1 MKAFIM
7 TSMFLLS
14 ALLVVNVIGWM
25 WPFLT
30 HPIVFT
36 VWFGFLLIF
45 VWKIAV
51 RDNK

>member
-14 ALLVVNVIGWM
+14 ALLVVNLVGWM

-30 HPIVFT
+30 HTITIT
-36 VWFGFLLIF
+36 VLLTFVFLLF
-45 VWKIAV
+45 MKLFF
-51 RDNK
+51 RDAR

>member
-14 ALLVVNVIGWM
+14 LLIVVNVIGWM

-30 HPIVFT
+30 HPIVFSI
-36 VWFGFLLIF
+36 WFGFILIVIYRF
-45 VWKIAV
+45 FV
-51 RDNK
+51 RDTK

>member
-1 MKAFIM
+1 MMI
-7 TSMFLLS
+7 SMFLLS

-30 HPIVFT
+30 HPIVFSI
-36 VWFGFLLIF
+36 WFGFLLIV